1 MKEKLQAELL
11 QRDINMATAWWIDT
25 GIHFK
30 MAADVRAEY
39 GSQSNFWERPK
50 LRDNIPLDLSHVGA
64 AIITFGV
71 AILISII
78 AFVIEIIYAKFRKR
92 RKIQKKRR
100 KKRSRARPRV
110 TVKKAWAIMNTNV
123 SWWHILT
130 RSSFKASDKHMPMRE
145 LDVNK

>member
-1 MKEKLQAELL
+1 MKEKLQAKLF

-78 AFVIEIIYAKFRKR
+78 AFVIEIMYKKLRKQR
-92 RKIQKKRR
+92 IQRKIQKKRR
-100 KKRSRARPRV
+100 KKQSRARPKV
-110 TVKKAWAIMNTNV
+110 TLRKAWAIVNTNI

-130 RSSFKASDKHMPMRE
+130 RSSFKASDKNMPMKE
-145 LDVNK
+145 LD